1 MNKRLNI
8 LVANDD
14 GIASPGLLRLA
25 NASARLGDVW
35 VAAPAGQCSGMSQK
49 ITIAGEIS
57 VEKRNFPA
65 DVKAAYAIGGT
76 PADCVKTAIKSL
88 LPIKPDVV
96 FSGINSGFNT
106 GFDIAYSGTVGAA
119 MEALL
124 NGVPAIAFSETH
136 VGCREVTDMFLYEIA
151 RELIKR
157 PLAGEIWNV
166 NFPDCTL
173 NEYRGIMRDVKI
185 EPHCFFD
192 NIYNRVET
200 ENGCTL
206 SPSAKTACRRKR
218 RGRQR
223 PLGRAARLHCHRPR
237 EEHAAR
243 LICPI

>member
-25 NASARLGDVW
+25 NAAARLGDVW
-35 VAAPAGQCSGMSQK
+35 VAAPQGQCSGMSQK

-57 VEKRNFPA
+57 IEKRNFPA

-88 LPIKPDVV
+88 LPV
-96 FSGINSGFNT
+96 NSGFNM

-173 NEYRGIMRDVKI
+173 NEYRGILRDVKI
-185 EPHCFFD
+185 EPHCFFE
-192 NIYNRVET
+192 NFYNTAEN
-200 ENGCTL
+200 ENGCAL
-206 SPSAKTACRRKR
+206 SPYAELLDPECTEKGSDLWAVLHGYIAI
-218 RGRQR
+218 GRVKNML
-223 PLGRAARLHCHRPR
+223 LG
-237 EEHAAR
+237 
-243 LICPI
+243 

>member
-25 NASARLGDVW
+25 NAAARLGDVW

-65 DVKAAYAIGGT
+65 DVKAAYVISGT

-88 LPIKPDVV
+88 LPVKPDVV

-124 NGVPAIAFSETH
+124 NGVPAS
-136 VGCREVTDMFLYEIA
+136 GL
-151 RELIKR
+151 LI
-157 PLAGEIWNV
+157 
-166 NFPDCTL
+166 
-173 NEYRGIMRDVKI
+173 
-185 EPHCFFD
+185 
-192 NIYNRVET
+192 
-200 ENGCTL
+200 
-206 SPSAKTACRRKR
+206 SS
-218 RGRQR
+218 
-223 PLGRAARLHCHRPR
+223 RA
-237 EEHAAR
+237 
-243 LICPI
+243 IS

>member
-25 NASARLGDVW
+25 NAAARLGDVW

-57 VEKRNFPA
+57 IEKRNFPA

-96 FSGINSGFNT
+96 ISGINSGFNT

-206 SPSAKTACRRKR
+206 SPSAKLLTAENAAEGSDLWAVLHGYIAI
-218 RGRQR
+218 GRVKNML
-223 PLGRAARLHCHRPR
+223 LG
-237 EEHAAR
+237 
-243 LICPI
+243 